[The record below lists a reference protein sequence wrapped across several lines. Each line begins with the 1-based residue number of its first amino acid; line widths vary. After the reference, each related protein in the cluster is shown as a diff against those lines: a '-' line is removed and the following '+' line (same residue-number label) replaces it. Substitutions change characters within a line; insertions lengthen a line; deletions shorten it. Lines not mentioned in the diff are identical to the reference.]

1 MLYTLNLYSDVDQL
15 FFYKNAK
22 MYKNIFDIT
31 KNVFQSY
38 WNDLV
43 SQTICFL
50 GVISTDHELD

>member
-43 SQTICFL
+43 S
-50 GVISTDHELD
+50 